1 MHILIALFILW
12 FLWRF
17 IAALIKQARNA
28 NMALNIIQ
36 NKANLDRLTEELTV
50 SFWQAADRYDRID
63 ILTAEVPFY
72 LSLITGKPVQYWEK
86 RGTKNAKAI
95 EKMEKM
101 LYNDPDNLRN
111 FLAEID
117 KVFNLSPRQH
127 PVGS

>member
-1 MHILIALFILW
+1 M
-12 FLWRF
+12 
-17 IAALIKQARNA
+17 
-28 NMALNIIQ
+28 
-36 NKANLDRLTEELTV
+36 

-86 RGTKNAKAI
+86 RVTKNAKAI